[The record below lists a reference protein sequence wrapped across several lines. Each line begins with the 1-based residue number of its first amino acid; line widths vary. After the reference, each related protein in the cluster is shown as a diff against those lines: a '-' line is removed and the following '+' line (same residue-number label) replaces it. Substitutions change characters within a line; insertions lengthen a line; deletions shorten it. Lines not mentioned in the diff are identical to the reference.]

1 MPTLKRTKDQ
11 QREIAIKK
19 LFVSA
24 LIEKGWTQAHLA
36 MLLGKDRSVVGR
48 AINHPLK
55 REFRVLLQIAD
66 KLNVNLA
73 DALTE
78 KK

>member
-36 MLLGKDRSVVGR
+36 MLLGKGRSVVGR

-55 REFRVLLQIAD
+55 RELRVLLQIAD

-73 DALTE
+73 DALIE
-78 KK
+78 RK